1 MYGSRS
7 AREAHAR
14 LLEGGEPSGV
24 RDMVADSWLRSIAA
38 GINADASEPPITLE
52 GHELGDYRAEHP
64 LSRIFP
70 LLYDVL
76 GRAAEECDS
85 VMAVADEHGQLL
97 WVCGPP
103 GVLRRA
109 EAISFVEGAQWDEEH
124 AGTNAPGTA
133 LRLDAPVTI
142 KAMEHFVLP
151 VQQWSCAAAP
161 IHDPVSRRILGIV
174 DITGG
179 EDIGSP
185 QTIAMI
191 RAAARMAESELARL
205 SSHPATAL
213 WRPPMAAGAHDL
225 VAGPAAGGAA
235 RPGATQVT
243 SPPARCGRRWSGC
256 GRCWAT
262 RWHPGPTGSCARSAR
277 TGRR

>member
-1 MYGSRS
+1 MVGTGM
-7 AREAHAR
+7 AA
-14 LLEGGEPSGV
+14 GV
-24 RDMVADSWLRSIAA
+24 RDLVADSWLRSMAA
-38 GINADASEPPITLE
+38 GINVDASEPPITLDQ
-52 GHELGDYRAEHP
+52 GLLNDYRAEHP

-76 GRAAEECDS
+76 GKAAEDCDS

-97 WVCGPP
+97 WVCGRPA
-103 GVLRRA
+103 VLRRA

-205 SSHPATAL
+205 SSHPDQAL

-225 VAGPAAGGAA
+225 VAVPAAGGLHLQALGPPDLGVTLGRGSLPL
-235 RPGATQVT
+235 RP
-243 SPPARCGRRWSGC
+243 PPS
-256 GRCWAT
+256 
-262 RWHPGPTGSCARSAR
+262 
-277 TGRR
+277 